1 MRPKLE
7 NMFESDA
14 ELTRK
19 LRNDVVA
26 NSLRN
31 IKIELELQDN
41 YYQKMFVEI
50 DGKYFLFL
58 KNVVVAKD
66 YIMWGWEVSDAIEAD
81 KSKLDDE
88 GI

>member
-1 MRPKLE
+1 MSWLIVCAISRSNL
-7 NMFESDA
+7 
-14 ELTRK
+14 
-19 LRNDVVA
+19 
-26 NSLRN
+26 
-31 IKIELELQDN
+31 N
-41 YYQKMFVEI
+41 YKKMFVEI